1 MVENIPLS
9 LLPPPL
15 APAALLLKG
24 LIPVVGAIGTFIA
37 WSWKAIVMFD
47 RGRGVVLSASW
58 VMPIVLA
65 PSAWDEVGEE
75 GERMP
80 DGLGLGNR
88 GSAGVQQAGRNGNE
102 DENKSEAG
110 PSGSR

>member
-1 MVENIPLS
+1 
-9 LLPPPL
+9 
-15 APAALLLKG
+15 
-24 LIPVVGAIGTFIA
+24 
-37 WSWKAIVMFD
+37 MFD

-88 GSAGVQQAGRNGNE
+88 GNGGVQQVEMRGVENGNE
-102 DENKSEAG
+102 NENKSEAG